1 MSAESATP
9 ASDFFTQLQPG
20 QKLAGCYLLQRRVES
35 PGPVVWLAHDEV
47 LGKDISLHFLPA
59 EVRAQSSVLEKLRGE
74 VKRARQIIHPRILR
88 TYDLIEE
95 DEWSAIAMDPFASRP
110 LAAVMAEHAGGSFE
124 VGEIWPLLRELCE
137 ILEEA
142 HRVKLAHGALSPD
155 DVLVGDG
162 QAKVLNFGGGP
173 VLAGAAP
180 EAPQA
185 AFLSPQVLGGAKPV
199 AADDLFSLGALAH
212 TLLVGEPPFSGRD
225 RSSVLSVGEHLS
237 KLGRP
242 AKNIPAAWEQAIA
255 QSLSADPAARPASC
269 GDLAKLLDPGA
280 QPAAAPVAPV
290 VPAEPAPVT
299 PEAVEAKAETPAV
312 PVESTEAKAEV
323 PAEPAPVIET
333 KAPEIAE
340 APKSAEPAAPEPEA
354 AKEEPVPA
362 PVPGETPAV
371 EKEPAV
377 SAPVESVAPA
387 AAAAA
392 TEATAPAVEPAKPSE
407 PAVES
412 KTSTRRTERR
422 VKGTADLGTPS
433 SPSESKVDA
442 GKLAEKVRREE
453 AARPPRYDDDEGFDD
468 RPHGSGPSLLSILS
482 IVVVLGVVG
491 FILYR
496 VFVPASG
503 SSTSG
508 VSTSSESVVETS
520 TPAPL
525 AGNAA
530 TPAPESTPVPMTPK
544 PEATPEPKMVTA
556 TTPEKAP
563 EAATPA
569 SAPATP
575 APAVAETP
583 EQIQAALAEL
593 KQNIARTTGELPV
606 ARKAAEELTTQ
617 QQKLDDELK
626 KAEMAAQEAEKA
638 AAEKKQQ
645 AEDARKAAQAAA
657 EKLAAHKSEIA
668 KAEDRLTSLHS
679 DAQSKESALAEAKK
693 KAAAKPKETTT
704 ASTKATSTPAPAP
717 VAATP
722 APAPAPTSAPEDART
737 AFEQKM
743 KELSRVLGTTPTP
756 APAPALPKAPEAT
769 PAPAMELAKATT
781 PAPTV
786 TPPEAI
792 PKPPAASSEAGLT
805 NSLGM
810 RLLPLPDTDIL
821 MAIWPT
827 RVRDFEVFAKTA
839 GLKSSLWKDPGFKQ
853 GPDHPVVNVT
863 WQEAAAFCKWLTAKE
878 QKEGMISDKQSYRLP
893 SDLEWSAA
901 AGLAHET
908 GSTPEAR
915 DMSVPDVYPWG
926 NAWPPPVGAG
936 NYTGEETGSD
946 VAIKGYNDGFAWT
959 SPVGSFPPNK
969 LGFYDLGG
977 NVWQWCMDSWNA
989 ESKAKVLRGASW
1001 YNGALKLSLLTS
1013 CRVHAS
1019 PDSSTDN
1026 YGFRV
1031 VLTGAPGTAKTRK

>member
-9 ASDFFTQLQPG
+9 ASDFFTKLQPG

-35 PGPVVWLAHDEV
+35 PGPVIWLAHDEV

-59 EVRAQSSVLEKLRGE
+59 DVRTQTAVLEKLRGE

-110 LAAVMAEHAGGSFE
+110 LAAVMAEQAGGSFD
-124 VGEIWPLLRELCE
+124 VAEIWPLLRELCE

-162 QAKVLNFGGGP
+162 QAKVLNFGSGP
-173 VLAGAAP
+173 ILAAAAP
-180 EAPQA
+180 EGPKA
-185 AFLSPQVLGGAKPV
+185 AVLSPQVLGGAKP
-199 AADDLFSLGALAH
+199 ATADDLFSLGALAH
-212 TLLVGEPPFSGRD
+212 TLLVGEPPFAGKD
-225 RSSVLSVGEHLS
+225 RSTVLSVSEHLS

-242 AKNIPAAWEQAIA
+242 AKSIPPAWEQAIA

-269 GDLAKLLDPGA
+269 ADLAKLLDPGA

-290 VPAEPAPVT
+290 IPSEPAPVV
-299 PEAVEAKAETPAV
+299 PESAEAKAETPAASA
-312 PVESTEAKAEV
+312 ESAEVKAEA
-323 PAEPAPVIET
+323 PAEPAPVIE
-333 KAPEIAE
+333 APKSEKSEEPATPVVPESEAAKVAPIPEPAPAE
-340 APKSAEPAAPEPEA
+340 APAIEKEPAAPVSA
-354 AKEEPVPA
+354 A
-362 PVPGETPAV
+362 
-371 EKEPAV
+371 EPAV
-377 SAPVESVAPA
+377 IA
-387 AAAAA
+387 AAAAEASASAAEPVKPTEPA
-392 TEATAPAVEPAKPSE
+392 TESTPSS
-407 PAVES
+407 A
-412 KTSTRRTERR
+412 RRTERR
-422 VKGTADLGTPS
+422 VKGTADFSAPS
-433 SPSESKVDA
+433 SSASTEAKAGA
-442 GKLAEKVRREE
+442 GKPAEKARRDE
-453 AARPPRYDDDEGFDD
+453 ASRPSRYDDDEGFDD
-468 RPHGSGPSLLSILS
+468 RSSGGPSLLSILS
-482 IVVVLGVVG
+482 IVVVLAVVG

-496 VFVPASG
+496 VFVPSAGTG
-503 SSTSG
+503 SATST
-508 VSTSSESVVETS
+508 ESVVETS

-525 AGNAA
+525 AGNNS
-530 TPAPESTPVPMTPK
+530 TPAPEATPIPSTPK
-544 PEATPEPKMVTA
+544 PEATPEPKMVTEA
-556 TTPEKAP
+556 TPEKAP
-563 EAATPA
+563 EAVV
-569 SAPATP
+569 PATP
-575 APAVAETP
+575 APAAVETP

-593 KQNIARTTGELPV
+593 KQSIAKTTSDLPV
-606 ARKAAEELTTQ
+606 ARKTADELTTQ
-617 QQKLDDELK
+617 QQKLDDDLK
-626 KAEMAAQEAEKA
+626 KAEMAAQDAEKA
-638 AAEKKQQ
+638 ATEKKQQ
-645 AEDARKAAQAAA
+645 AEDARKAAQTAA
-657 EKLAAHKSEIA
+657 EKLAAHKSELA
-668 KAEDRLTSLHS
+668 KAEDRLTTLHS
-679 DAQSKESALAEAKK
+679 DAQTKEAALAEAKK
-693 KAAAKPKETTT
+693 KAAAKPKETPV
-704 ASTKATSTPAPAP
+704 ASAPATPAPAP
-717 VAATP
+717 AAIT
-722 APAPAPTSAPEDART
+722 PAPTSAPEDART

-756 APAPALPKAPEAT
+756 VPGAPKSPEANPAPAAEMAKLTT
-769 PAPAMELAKATT
+769 PAPAP
-781 PAPTV
+781 PAPESTSK
-786 TPPEAI
+786 A
-792 PKPPAASSEAGLT
+792 PAASSETGLT

-810 RLLPLPDTDIL
+810 RLLPLPDTDIA

-863 WQEAAAFCKWLTAKE
+863 WQEAVAFCKWLTTKE
-878 QKEGMISDKQSYRLP
+878 QKDGLISDKQSYRLP
-893 SDLEWSAA
+893 TDLEWSAA
-901 AGLAHET
+901 AGLAHES

-946 VAIKGYNDGFAWT
+946 VAIRGYNDGFAWT
-959 SPVGSFPPNK
+959 SPVGSFPANK
-969 LGFYDLGG
+969 LGFFDLGG

-1026 YGFRV
+1026 YGFRI
-1031 VLTGAPGTAKTRK
+1031 VLSGVSGSAKTRK